1 MSTTRNQLMVRALEL
16 AINRALRYDPGS
28 RAALAKLDQKT
39 LGVICEAPKWQCYL
53 LVEGE
58 TLHVQQFCEPP
69 VDCQLRG
76 KALDFAAL
84 AGRDVQ
90 TLANTD
96 ISVEGNP
103 GVLAIWLDLIKALD
117 VDWEEA
123 LGDSIGSMPAH
134 WVATGVR
141 AHTQWIKNRSDKL
154 PGYLTSLVTEELRLT
169 PSPLEAE
176 HFYHAINQV
185 RSDTARL
192 EARIN
197 QLKQRHLSTP

>member
-1 MSTTRNQLMVRALEL
+1 MSATRNQLLARTLEL
-16 AINRALRYDPGS
+16 VINRALRYDPGS
-28 RAALAKLDQKT
+28 RAALAKLDQKV
-39 LGVICEAPKWQCYL
+39 LGVICEAPKLQCYFV
-53 LVEGE
+53 VEGE
-58 TLHVQQFCEPP
+58 TLRVQQFCEPP
-69 VDCQLRG
+69 IACQLRG

-103 GVLAIWLDLIKALD
+103 GVLAMWLDMIKALE

-123 LGDSIGSMPAH
+123 LGDAIGSLPAH

-141 AHTQWIKNRSDKL
+141 SNTQWLKNRSEKL
-154 PGYLTSLVTEELRLT
+154 PGYLTSLVTEELQLT
-169 PSPLEAE
+169 PNPLEAE
-176 HFYHAINQV
+176 HLYHAINQT